1 MHENRVLGVVSASL
15 LTRLEV
21 VSRLG
26 VASPPTGT
34 DVEDVELGD
43 GVQRRP
49 GLGSGAGSD

>member
-15 LTRLEV
+15 LPRLEV